1 MFVYTWGFLFFPLIA
16 ILAPYAHVHSSDST
30 HFDTLPEPIITDNS
44 YAASEA
50 ARLFAF
56 YRTRPTNPSICID
69 IAKVLV
75 STSCSERA
83 VPWFKKALLLDPSST
98 CRKDLIDLLL
108 RLEKPSAALPHA
120 LWLSK
125 RAPRD
130 SGLASWALE
139 IAIWADSTPK
149 IAELAE
155 RLSELSTD
163 DATLKRCME
172 LLAYAKHPT
181 KALVLAKKRLSS
193 RPRDASLLQTVSEMA
208 EWSGNQ
214 AESIKY
220 LQQAQ
225 SISPTLDRG
234 ALLIRKILSI
244 GNIPRAQQEFMTL
257 MNKLG
262 CSTQSVTLMTNLAYE
277 ARLATEGLSLFNRYA
292 GEINPERLLLRA
304 ELERMA
310 GHIAEAA
317 DDINKALETYPR
329 LLDKAALFSAY
340 LSNAECNVLLGHFN
354 SACIDF
360 RLAARFHKLSKP
372 AGGSDDGSAD
382 SIFWSWVN
390 AARKAGRASEEEEAL
405 APLAAR
411 NKTDPTIF
419 LRLAELAE
427 KRSDSALAIER
438 LERGLANI
446 PNNIDLN
453 RGIAKLLLACGSHS
467 AALPHLELC
476 LSQNPDDLFARENM
490 ASIAVSAGND
500 AYVVSL
506 LSPIYPSHP
515 SRNILLMLAPSL
527 HQIGRRD
534 KALELMREY
543 LEMDPFDAEMEIV
556 YKNIAEGLPEDL
568 KKWEE
573 KKAREIDHTYSALLA
588 TVDNKLASDPRS
600 ISALTERA
608 TIRLWQNDPA
618 AALVDLE
625 AIQALQPGDIS
636 NLRRTIDA
644 AEWAGLTGK
653 TLELRHLLQDF
664 EPEDATNTLR
674 IAQLLG
680 WRHAQ
685 HIAWPLYSKLL
696 ARSDLDSIQVLL
708 PAVPVAVWAGRYD
721 DAHRMHKALR
731 PHLLRMKPDE
741 LRDFKQQSADLTYSV
756 GPRIDFTYA
765 FRHDT
770 EAIADLRH
778 QIRAR
783 HSVENGRVQETM
795 YERVHISQNARR
807 SRDFQ
812 GATWTSTWYFPATDG
827 FRWSIGLGLLDNRSD
842 RTVTPF
848 IPRIVRSS
856 SQYGRNTELAF
867 DEQPVTDTP
876 EALRR
881 NMTLRKFSIS
891 HALSLAHDRN
901 FSIWANAG
909 SYSGGIFTNSG
920 GAIIEQRMHLNP
932 KYGWQYQYAY
942 SNTARD
948 GEGIF
953 FAPHHLITHRV
964 SWFGEHSFDEA
975 KLGWEVEA
983 GHEMK
988 LASFYG
994 SRASLQMPLRSGW
1007 NIRLDGS
1014 VLNAS
1019 KSHLGAGQGGFHQW
1033 QLQTR
1038 LEHTS
1043 W

>member
-1 MFVYTWGFLFFPLIA
+1 
-16 ILAPYAHVHSSDST
+16 
-30 HFDTLPEPIITDNS
+30 
-44 YAASEA
+44 
-50 ARLFAF
+50 
-56 YRTRPTNPSICID
+56 
-69 IAKVLV
+69 
-75 STSCSERA
+75 
-83 VPWFKKALLLDPSST
+83 
-98 CRKDLIDLLL
+98 
-108 RLEKPSAALPHA
+108 
-120 LWLSK
+120 
-125 RAPRD
+125 
-130 SGLASWALE
+130 
-139 IAIWADSTPK
+139 
-149 IAELAE
+149 
-155 RLSELSTD
+155 
-163 DATLKRCME
+163 ME
-172 LLAYAKHPT
+172 LLAYAKRPT
-181 KALVLAKKRLSS
+181 QALALAKKRLCS
-193 RPRDASLLQTVSEMA
+193 RPRDASLLQTASEMA
-208 EWSGNQ
+208 EWSGNR

-225 SISPTLDRG
+225 SVSPTLERG

-257 MNKLG
+257 MSELG
-262 CSTQSVTLMTNLAYE
+262 CSTQSATLMTNLAYE
-277 ARLATEGLSLFNRYA
+277 TRLATEGLSLFNRCA
-292 GEINPERLLLRA
+292 GEITPERLLLRA
-304 ELERMA
+304 ELKRMA
-310 GHIAEAA
+310 GHVAGAV
-317 DDINKALETYPR
+317 DDIRKALETYPR
-329 LLDKAALFSAY
+329 LLDKTALLSAY
-340 LSNAECNVLLGHFN
+340 LSNAECNVLLGRFN

-360 RLAARFHKLSKP
+360 RLAARFHKLSKA

-390 AARKAGRASEEEEAL
+390 AARKADRASEEEDAL
-405 APLAAR
+405 TLLAAR

-427 KRSDSALAIER
+427 KRPDSALAIER
-438 LERGLANI
+438 LEQGLTNI
-446 PNNIDLN
+446 PNNIDLH

-476 LSQNPDDLFARENM
+476 LAQDPDDMFARENV

-506 LSPIYPSHP
+506 LSPSYPSHP
-515 SRNILLMLAPSL
+515 SRNNLLMLAHSL
-527 HQIGRRD
+527 HQTGRRD
-534 KALELMREY
+534 EALELMREY
-543 LEMDPFDAEMEIV
+543 LEIDPFDAEMEIV

-568 KKWEE
+568 EKWEE
-573 KKAREIDHTYSALLA
+573 KKAREINRTYSALLA
-588 TVDNKLASDPRS
+588 TVDKKLASDPCS
-600 ISALTERA
+600 VSALAERA

-625 AIQALQPGDIS
+625 AIQAIQPGDTS

-644 AEWAGLTGK
+644 AEWAGRTDK

-708 PAVPVAVWAGRYD
+708 PAIPVAVWAGRYD
-721 DAHRMHKALR
+721 EARRMHGALR

-741 LRDFKQQSADLTYSV
+741 LRDFKRQSAELTYSV

-770 EAIADLRH
+770 EAIADQRH

-783 HSVENGRVQETM
+783 HSVENGRVQETT
-795 YERVHISQNARR
+795 YERLHISRNARH

-812 GATWTSTWYFPATDG
+812 GSTWTNTWHFPATDG

-856 SQYGRNTELAF
+856 SRHGRNTELTF

-876 EALRR
+876 EAVRK
-881 NMTLRKFSIS
+881 NMTLRKFSVF
-891 HALSLAHDRN
+891 HALPLAHDRS
-901 FSIWANAG
+901 FSIWANTG
-909 SYSGGIFTNSG
+909 CFSGGIFTNSG
-920 GAIIEQRMHLNP
+920 GAVIEQRMHLNP
-932 KYGWQYQYAY
+932 TYGWQYQYTY
-942 SNTARD
+942 SNTAGD
-948 GEGIF
+948 GKGIF

-964 SWFGEHSFDEA
+964 SWFGEHSIDEA

-983 GHEMK
+983 GREMK
-988 LASFYG
+988 LASFFG
-994 SRASLQMPLRSGW
+994 SRASIQMPLRSGW

-1019 KSHLGAGQGGFHQW
+1019 KSHLGAGQGDFHQW

-1038 LEHTS
+1038 LERTS